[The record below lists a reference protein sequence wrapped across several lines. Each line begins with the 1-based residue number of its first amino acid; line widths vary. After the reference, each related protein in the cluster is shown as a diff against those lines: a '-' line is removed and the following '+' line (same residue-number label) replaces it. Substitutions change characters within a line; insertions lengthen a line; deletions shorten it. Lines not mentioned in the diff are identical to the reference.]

1 MKPIRIPIWYPCII
15 CSSVDHWT
23 LDCLKKIKVQN
34 MFRIEHVSSTTTTT
48 PKPFKI
54 DNVLVNVVT
63 TITTYGRQLEQV

>member
-1 MKPIRIPIWYPCII
+1 
-15 CSSVDHWT
+15 
-23 LDCLKKIKVQN
+23 